1 MTPQEQYVVGVCV
14 TRTDNLRVVDQ
25 SDQGENRPFVYGLN
39 HSVRSSQLGCRVNR
53 TVDVLITA
61 TTNC

>member
-1 MTPQEQYVVGVCV
+1 MVGVCI
-14 TRTDNLRVVDQ
+14 TRNDNLRVIDQ
-25 SDQGENRPFVYGLN
+25 SDQGENRPFLYGLN
-39 HSVRSSQLGCRVNR
+39 DLVRLLQLGCRVNR